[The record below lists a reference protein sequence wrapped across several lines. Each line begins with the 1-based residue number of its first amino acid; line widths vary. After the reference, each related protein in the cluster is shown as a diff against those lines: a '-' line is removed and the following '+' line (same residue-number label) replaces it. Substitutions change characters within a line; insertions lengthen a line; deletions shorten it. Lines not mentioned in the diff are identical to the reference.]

1 MSRPAPSGVVA
12 VTDAAVVWTVIVA
25 GGVGTFLL
33 RLSFLALFERVGAVP
48 PRLEYA
54 LRFVPA
60 AVLAALVV
68 PAVVLT
74 DGGGVAPARAVAGA
88 VAAAVAYRTGS
99 IVATILAGMGVLLA
113 LTRLAG
119 L

>member
-1 MSRPAPSGVVA
+1 VA
-12 VTDAAVVWTVIVA
+12 DPVVVWTVIVA

-33 RLSFLALFERVGAVP
+33 RLSFLALFERVGTVP

-68 PAVVLT
+68 PSVVVT
-74 DGGGVAPARAVAGA
+74 DAGGVEPARIVAGA
-88 VAAAVAYRTGS
+88 VAAVVAYRTGS
-99 IVATILAGMGVLLA
+99 IVATIVAGMGALLA
-113 LTRLAG
+113 LTRLLPA